1 MLASFYGQAF
11 AICIP
16 TFTDITGLTMK
27 YELGLSHLKKA
38 ISGFSC
44 DNLHNLNYYIVFES
58 FDFILYKILLIT
70 FAFANL

>member
-1 MLASFYGQAF
+1 MLVSFYGQAF

-16 TFTDITGLTMK
+16 TFTDITGLRIT
-27 YELGLSHLKKA
+27 YELGPSHLKKA
-38 ISGFSC
+38 ISGFSYN
-44 DNLHNLNYYIVFES
+44 NLYNLNYYIVFES

>member
-1 MLASFYGQAF
+1 MLASFYSQAF

-16 TFTDITGLTMK
+16 TFTDIIGLTIT
-27 YELGLSHLKKA
+27 YNLGPSHLKKA

-58 FDFILYKILLIT
+58 FNFILYKILLIT
-70 FAFANL
+70 FAIANL